1 MKSEGSDLGYGGFEG
16 QQAEGAQEEGL
27 LHLQRR
33 VIGKTRTG
41 WVLFFI
47 HALEWSMDTTTY
59 RKNFLAKKRRRPYA
73 TIDAPAALQFVKIKG
88 QSCSDL
94 KSPNLIVTWCHHLPT
109 I

>member
-41 WVLFFI
+41 WVLF
-47 HALEWSMDTTTY
+47 LYMPWSGVWI
-59 RKNFLAKKRRRPYA
+59 L
-73 TIDAPAALQFVKIKG
+73 L
-88 QSCSDL
+88 
-94 KSPNLIVTWCHHLPT
+94 LIGRTSLLRIGVGRTQP
-109 I
+109 